1 MSTGTRGAKV
11 STARRLADSAAALQA
26 VLRNP
31 ELRRLEVAWAG
42 STMAQW
48 LSMVALGV
56 YAFDDGGASVVGGL
70 AVVRYLLGAIA
81 AAPLALL
88 ADHLPK
94 VWVMVGSDIARACAL
109 AGMASNI
116 ALGGPAWAVY
126 GLACLM
132 TMASTT
138 FRPAHAAALPAVART
153 PEELTAA
160 NVTAGTI
167 STLMGLFGAALG
179 GVMFAATS
187 ASAVFAATAVCF
199 VLAALPLLRLPG
211 PSSVGADA
219 GEGEPREPTLGIIG
233 ETFGGVRLITRDA
246 RLQMIVGLYGA
257 SALVWSVTSVL
268 LVVLAFDLGLG
279 GSGVG
284 YLTGAT
290 FVGAFVG
297 AVPAALLADGERL
310 GTLGL
315 GVGALACGAPIAVIG
330 LDLDVPVALVA
341 FAITGVGGALL
352 EVASMTLLQ
361 RSVPEDVMARV
372 FGVLESFTIG
382 ALALGAGLA
391 PLLISVL
398 SMRGALIATGALM
411 PVLTVLGWRQ
421 LVAIDSI
428 APFADPGRI
437 ALLRGIAIFA
447 PLPEA
452 QIEGLARRLRPRLAA
467 AGDVVVREGEPG
479 DLFYIV
485 QTGRLGVSVGGSL
498 SGTLDRGDFFGEI
511 ALLREV
517 PRTATVVA
525 VTDATLLVL
534 GRDRFIAA
542 VTGHAPSAAAA
553 DAVIDTRILKPRI

>member
-1 MSTGTRGAKV
+1 MLSA
-11 STARRLADSAAALQA
+11 ARRLAESAAALQA
-26 VLRNP
+26 VFRNR
-31 ELRRLEVAWAG
+31 ELRRLELAWAG

-56 YAFDDGGASVVGGL
+56 YAFDDGGASAVGGL
-70 AVVRYLLGAIA
+70 AVVRYLLGALA

-88 ADHLPK
+88 ADRLPK
-94 VWVMVGSDIARACAL
+94 VWVMVGSDVTRACAL
-109 AGMASNI
+109 AGMAANS

-132 TMASTT
+132 TVASTS

-160 NVTAGTI
+160 NVTAGTL
-167 STLMGLFGAALG
+167 STLTGLFGAALG
-179 GVMFAATS
+179 GVLFAATS
-187 ASAVFAATAVCF
+187 APAVFAATAVCF
-199 VLAALPLLRLPG
+199 VLAALPLLRLPR
-211 PSSVGADA
+211 PSWVTADA
-219 GEGEPREPTLGIIG
+219 DEGEPPEPAPGIIG
-233 ETFGGVRLITRDA
+233 ESLAGVRLIKCDA
-246 RLQMIVGLYGA
+246 RLQVIIGLYAA

-268 LVVLAFDLGLG
+268 LVVLAFELGLG

-284 YLTGAT
+284 YFTGAT
-290 FVGAFVG
+290 FVGGLVG

-315 GVGALACGAPIAVIG
+315 GVGVLACGAPIAVIG

-361 RSVPEDVMARV
+361 RSVPEEVMARV
-372 FGVLESFTIG
+372 FGALESFTIG

-398 SMRGALIATGALM
+398 SMRGALVATGALT

-421 LVAIDSI
+421 LAAIDSI
-428 APFADPGRI
+428 APSSDPERI

-467 AGDVVVREGEPG
+467 AGDVVVCEGEPG

-485 QTGRLGVSVGGSL
+485 QTGRLDVSVGGSL
-498 SGTLDRGDFFGEI
+498 SRTVARGDFFGEI

-525 VTDATLLVL
+525 ATDATLLVL
-534 GRDRFIAA
+534 GRGRFIAA

-553 DAVIDTRILKPRI
+553 DAVIDTHLLRPRL